1 MSNDIEKMVLS
12 DTNVTPVPLGVISSH
27 DISNLT
33 ISEISAGIRPLAAK
47 YGIKSVML
55 IGSYARQT
63 AGNDSDI
70 DLIIELENELD
81 SKSYFGFLDD
91 AEKLFNKKI
100 DLFTTEGVKRS
111 VLKTELLNGGVY
123 LYGKT

>member
-1 MSNDIEKMVLS
+1 MSNDIEKMVQS
-12 DTNVTPVPLGVISSH
+12 DTNVTPVPLGDISSH

-55 IGSYARQT
+55 IGSYARQI
-63 AGNDSDI
+63 ARSDSDI